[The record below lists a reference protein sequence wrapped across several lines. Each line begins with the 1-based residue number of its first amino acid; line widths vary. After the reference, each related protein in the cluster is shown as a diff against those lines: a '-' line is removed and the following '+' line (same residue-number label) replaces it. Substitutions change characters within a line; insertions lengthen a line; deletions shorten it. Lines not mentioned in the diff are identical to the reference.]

1 MEYYI
6 VINIIFP
13 LRESWHSV
21 RHAVCRVRAP
31 CVWTLSLREEKRN
44 VMNWQD
50 GHNRKLLL
58 SPNAFANSSTMPTL

>member
-21 RHAVCRVRAP
+21 KHAVCRVRAP
-31 CVWTLSLREEKRN
+31 CVWTLNLREEKRN
-44 VMNWQD
+44 VMN
-50 GHNRKLLL
+50 GKMATTGSCYCL
-58 SPNAFANSSTMPTL
+58 